1 MYVLCIHNRCYLC
14 VVDVARRFRPIGKK
28 NNKNVQCP
36 RRQPPPPTDGNEPL
50 DVNNCSTSV

>member
-1 MYVLCIHNRCYLC
+1 MYVYI
-14 VVDVARRFRPIGKK
+14 IGAIYVLWTLRAASDRLEKK

>member
-1 MYVLCIHNRCYLC
+1 MCCGRCTPLPT
-14 VVDVARRFRPIGKK
+14 DREK